1 MNPYVIME
9 LARQRTA
16 ERNEAA
22 RRASLVKQVRMALRQ
37 RARDEALIL
46 TPIPDYVDG
55 TYRRPGD
62 PAPTEHVG
70 ASR

>member
-1 MNPYVIME
+1 MNPYVILE

-22 RRASLVKQVRMALRQ
+22 RRASLVKEVRKALRQ
-37 RARDEALIL
+37 RARDEALVL
-46 TPIPDYVDG
+46 KPIPDYVDG
-55 TYRRPGD
+55 TFRRPGD

-70 ASR
+70 AGR